1 VAGLI
6 PGPVGVLGG
15 AFAELLRSDRAEFN
29 ARFATARHTAPA
41 LDPDRFSQVL
51 HDLVAPTVE
60 RCEAVVP
67 GSARPVGTELFE
79 IALELVAS
87 GPLRPAVEAA
97 WRDLLP
103 EAAPHLA
110 REPRRVAGGLLNAA
124 ATLDGAPGA
133 RGAEWRDR
141 VRAAL
146 PCCPDVDTV
155 LAAGQV
161 AAWRAG
167 MAGYRR
173 TALAVA
179 RRLDGAVVEAALGLP
194 VDQLP
199 RLIADPWF
207 DPSAPG
213 QRVPVRVGGF
223 RGLGGTFVRPP
234 VLEPMPD
241 VDTGAVVATDGED
254 RWLVVADAFGSV
266 VVRALT
272 PSSPVGALVTA
283 AAGIDPAV
291 VVAGA
296 GIDEPTSWVA
306 VPGALAVTST
316 LSHSVVF
323 LPGVAP

>member
-1 VAGLI
+1 MTGTG
-6 PGPVGVLGG
+6 PGGTLQG
-15 AFAELLRSDRAEFN
+15 AFADLLRSDRAELN
-29 ARFATARHTAPA
+29 ARFAAARHAAPA
-41 LDPDRFSQVL
+41 LDPDRFARVL

-60 RCEAVVP
+60 RCEAAVP
-67 GSARPVGTELFE
+67 GSARPVGTELFD
-79 IALELVAS
+79 IALELAAA

-97 WRDLLP
+97 WHDLLP
-103 EAAPHLA
+103 AAAPHLA

-146 PCCPDVDTV
+146 PRCPDVDTM

-167 MAGYRR
+167 MAGYRGA
-173 TALAVA
+173 ALDIA
-179 RRLDGAVVEAALGLP
+179 RRLDGAVVEVVLGLP
-194 VDQLP
+194 ADQLP
-199 RLIADPWF
+199 RLAADPWF
-207 DPSAPG
+207 DPSTPG
-213 QRVPVRVGGF
+213 PRAPVRVGAF

-234 VLEPMPD
+234 VLEPMRD
-241 VDTGAVVATDGED
+241 VHTGAVVATDGED
-254 RWLVVADAFGSV
+254 RWLVLADAFGSV

-272 PSSPVGALVTA
+272 PAPPAGAVVTA
-283 AAGIDPAV
+283 DAGIDPAV

-306 VPGALAVTST
+306 VPGALAVTSA